1 MEHLR
6 YHLTVRLYRQDKSF
20 GPGPMRLLR
29 GVEEGGSLHQ
39 AAEAMGMS
47 YSKAWTL
54 LRKLEKEWGFTLL
67 DRQSGGP
74 KGGGSVLTPE
84 GRDLLERYEAMCAQV
99 ELAAH
104 KAFAQYFQ

>member
-1 MEHLR
+1 MDHLR

-39 AAEAMGMS
+39 AVEAMGMS

-67 DRQSGGP
+67 DRQPGGP

-99 ELAAH
+99 EQAAQ

>member
-54 LRKLEKEWGFTLL
+54 LRKLEQERGLTLL
-67 DRQSGGP
+67 DPFLGRLWPEERPRGFQWEP
-74 KGGGSVLTPE
+74 GGGRWL
-84 GRDLLERYEAMCAQV
+84 R
-99 ELAAH
+99 
-104 KAFAQYFQ
+104 

>member
-1 MEHLR
+1 M
-6 YHLTVRLYRQDKSF
+6 RLYRQDKSF

-67 DRQSGGP
+67 DRQPGGP
-74 KGGGSVLTPE
+74 K
-84 GRDLLERYEAMCAQV
+84 
-99 ELAAH
+99 AACVTCLPQ
-104 KAFAQYFQ
+104 AWL

>member
-1 MEHLR
+1 MDHLR

-67 DRQSGGP
+67 DRQPGGP
-74 KGGGSVLTPE
+74 KGGGRGLC
-84 GRDLLERYEAMCAQV
+84 G
-99 ELAAH
+99 LAAWRGRPGN
-104 KAFAQYFQ
+104 APSGCIGPAGAL

>member
-99 ELAAH
+99 EQAAQ
-104 KAFAQYFQ
+104 KAFSQYFH

>member
-1 MEHLR
+1 MDYLR

-39 AAEAMGMS
+39 AADAMAMS
-47 YSKAWTL
+47 YSKASTQ
-54 LRKLEKEWGFTLL
+54 LRKLEREWGYTLL
-67 DRQSGGP
+67 DRQPGGP

-99 ELAAH
+99 EQAAQ

>member
-67 DRQSGGP
+67 DRQSAAP
-74 KGGGSVLTPE
+74 KE
-84 GRDLLERYEAMCAQV
+84 EAPYLPRKAGICWSGMRPCAP
-99 ELAAH
+99 
-104 KAFAQYFQ
+104 K